1 MIREISLES
10 LGDISRLILITVTKV
25 MQNSEFCNYISTLLL
40 LHVDLYDLRQCR
52 TLIFSDKSLSWRC
65 CNLEMKK

>member
-40 LHVDLYDLRQCR
+40 SHVDLYDLKQ
-52 TLIFSDKSLSWRC
+52 
-65 CNLEMKK
+65 